1 MQKRVAYLQGKVKD
15 LLDVLWAVSNIVS
28 FRGRAGEIVETLS
41 CLQETTWKD
50 SSARFIWGK
59 FSGYKVIR
67 IGNDKAIGDVGVF
80 LHSSDW
86 KFIWSEVR
94 VRWNCYDKA
103 GNWESL
109 LSTSTNLSNDCI
121 LFSWGD
127 FNGHVVL
134 VVLVMKDCMA
144 LLDLVIGTL
153 EMNGFLNIL
162 EYPGSKGL
170 TACNLFFQKRCS
182 HILFWWCSNISRLHL
197 NKEKSK

>member
-1 MQKRVAYLQGKVKD
+1 M
-15 LLDVLWAVSNIVS
+15 S

-94 VRWNCYDKA
+94 VD
-103 GNWESL
+103 G
-109 LSTSTNLSNDCI
+109 I
-121 LFSWGD
+121 
-127 FNGHVVL
+127 
-134 VVLVMKDCMA
+134 VMIK
-144 LLDLVIGTL
+144 LVI
-153 EMNGFLNIL
+153 E
-162 EYPGSKGL
+162 
-170 TACNLFFQKRCS
+170 S
-182 HILFWWCSNISRLHL
+182 HCYQHL
-197 NKEKSK
+197 QT

>member
-15 LLDVLWAVSNIVS
+15 PLDVLWAVSNIVS

-59 FSGYKVIR
+59 FSVYKVIR

-134 VVLVMKDCMA
+134 VVAGYEGLYGA
-144 LLDLVIGTL
+144 F
-153 EMNGFLNIL
+153 GFGDRNARDERVF
-162 EYPGSKGL
+162 EYP
-170 TACNLFFQKRCS
+170 
-182 HILFWWCSNISRLHL
+182 WISW
-197 NKEKSK
+197 K